1 MQITPELVRKVA
13 ENARLRLKDDEVKT
27 FAKDM
32 QDILSNFE
40 VLKELDTK
48 NTPPSFHPIKL
59 ENITREDEPGQ
70 CLDRESALALTPHKK
85 DGYFKGPKTL

>member
-13 ENARLRLKDDEVKT
+13 ENARLRLKDDEVRT

-32 QDILSNFE
+32 QDILTNFE

-59 ENITREDEPGQ
+59 ENITREDKVGE
-70 CLDRESALALTPHKK
+70 CLNRDEALALTPHKK